1 MDKPITVA
9 RQEFMDDLVSLINNS
24 GLPAFILTPILEG
37 MTRKVAELEY
47 QQYEADKASYEQAK
61 EGGENDA

>member
-37 MTRKVAELEY
+37 MTRKVAELER